1 MNGICTM
8 NMWHVISLSAAG
20 LAIFMAGILAGLK
33 LGGRRSSGSHGGNS
47 NRPVRSPDLYIGNL
61 TEEISG
67 EELQKQFSKYG
78 DVREVRMVPPRNG
91 ETKTFAFITMSSVE
105 AAQSAMNGMNG
116 KDVDGRKIVVSEAR
130 SRGSSGRRGPRR

>member
-1 MNGICTM
+1 MNEMCAM
-8 NMWHVISLSAAG
+8 SLWSWMSVSAVG
-20 LAIFMAGILAGLK
+20 LAIFLAGVLAGMK
-33 LGGRRSSGSHGGNS
+33 MNNRRSGGSSGGS

-61 TEEISG
+61 IEDISG

-91 ETKTFAFITMSSVE
+91 ETKTFAFITMGSVE
-105 AAQSAMNGMNG
+105 AAQAAMNGMNG
-116 KDVDGRKIVVSEAR
+116 KDIDGRKIVVSEAR